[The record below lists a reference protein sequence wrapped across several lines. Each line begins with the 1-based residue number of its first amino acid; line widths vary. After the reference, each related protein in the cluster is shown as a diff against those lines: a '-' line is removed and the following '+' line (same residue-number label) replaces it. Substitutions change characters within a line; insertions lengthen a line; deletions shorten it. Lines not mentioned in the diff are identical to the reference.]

1 MKKFMIV
8 AILLLASVAYGQPD
22 PMQAPDNH
30 KEKSSHK
37 GEFGPVG
44 RLNLSDD
51 QQKQFEG
58 LTSALMKKQIVLR
71 SSVMSKRVDLH
82 DLVREDTPSKEKIE
96 ALQNEIGKLQSEIKI
111 NRTEFWFDVNRILK
125 PEQQKEWKRMLLMRA
140 EHRGMQGMQHRQFGK
155 NRRFDN
161 RGPSNQWGQ
170 DQQMD
175 PHDDDED

>member
-1 MKKFMIV
+1 MKKIMIA
-8 AILLLASVAYGQPD
+8 AILLLASVAYSQPD
-22 PMQAPDNH
+22 PMITPDHH
-30 KEKSSHK
+30 KEKSFQN
-37 GEFGPVG
+37 GESGPVG
-44 RLNLSDD
+44 RLKLSDE

-58 LTSALMKKQIVLR
+58 LTSALVKKQIALR

-82 DLVREDTPSKEKIE
+82 DLVREDSPSKEKIE

-140 EHRGMQGMQHRQFGK
+140 EHRGMQDMKHGSFGK
-155 NRRFDN
+155 NRRFDKQ
-161 RGPSNQWGQ
+161 GPSHQWGH

-175 PHDDDED
+175 PHDEDDD